1 MFPSLQ
7 LCVTGTFE
15 IDGDPFLFFGDQ
27 SLSNDLAYNPNST
40 VLRERDISSD
50 PRGLPSTSPRL
61 RDHKS
66 KCIFGCRFFYIL
78 NIQQLFLVTVHVNE
92 CINIMLCFKTAVSYT
107 YVDFDNWRET
117 LQTKYWLYLLNNLA
131 VNKIVDELYQGV
143 EGVPLI
149 IHQVYDEIRN
159 AKSNKEANTIF
170 MRHLLTAGTVK
181 QFWLFCKVLHQTSDD
196 YGVHEEILEK
206 LKEDFNFNF

>member
-1 MFPSLQ
+1 MSHPLGSVEMSRPLGSVEMSRPLGSVEMSRPLGSVEMSHPLGSVEMSHPLGSVEMSRPLGSVEMSRPLGSVEMLRPLGSL
-7 LCVTGTFE
+7 
-15 IDGDPFLFFGDQ
+15 
-27 SLSNDLAYNPNST
+27 
-40 VLRERDISSD
+40 
-50 PRGLPSTSPRL
+50 
-61 RDHKS
+61 H
-66 KCIFGCRFFYIL
+66 
-78 NIQQLFLVTVHVNE
+78 
-92 CINIMLCFKTAVSYT
+92 
-107 YVDFDNWRET
+107 
-117 LQTKYWLYLLNNLA
+117 

-149 IHQVYDEIRN
+149 TQQVYDEIRN

-206 LKEDFNFNF
+206 LKEDFNISF